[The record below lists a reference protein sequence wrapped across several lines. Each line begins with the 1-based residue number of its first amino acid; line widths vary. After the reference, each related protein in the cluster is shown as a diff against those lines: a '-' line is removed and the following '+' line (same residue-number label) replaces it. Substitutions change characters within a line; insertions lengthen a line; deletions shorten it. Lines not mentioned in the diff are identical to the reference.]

1 MSLAIGAEDLEF
13 GYFINIYIFAF
24 YIYFFNIYII
34 FFLLFAKK
42 LYILFTIFIL
52 YIELFANY
60 IIYIY

>member
-34 FFLLFAKK
+34 FFLLSAKK
-42 LYILFTIFIL
+42 
-52 YIELFANY
+52 N
-60 IIYIY
+60 